1 MLRRRSG
8 LEQLSVGLY
17 VDASICVWRASDN
30 FIDSVQSRRRELKAA
45 SERQP
50 RTSSGNDGKLACN
63 FRATASSLKQ
73 SLSARVFRDVA
84 SKVVVYFG
92 FVYAWLS
99 IRHAFYR
106 NLSSRPGP

>member
-1 MLRRRSG
+1 MWMRVFVCG
-8 LEQLSVGLY
+8 
-17 VDASICVWRASDN
+17 ASDN
-30 FIDSVQSRRRELKAA
+30 FIDPVQSRRRELKAA

-50 RTSSGNDGKLACN
+50 RTPSGSDGKLACRV
-63 FRATASSLKQ
+63 RATTTSLQQ
-73 SLSARVFRDVA
+73 SLSARVFRDV
-84 SKVVVYFG
+84 SRKVVVHFG